1 MDFKLTSPAFNNGAI
16 IPLRYTCSGEDVSPA
31 LEWQDAPHGTKSFA
45 LTCSDPDAPG
55 GTFYHWAIFDI
66 PADWRRMAQGI
77 PRQASLP
84 SGSRQAVNDFGRIGY
99 AGPCPPVG
107 HGPHHYYFRLLALD
121 VEHLELGDDPRCREV
136 EPTARPHC
144 LAVTEIVGLFE
155 R

>member
-1 MDFKLTSPAFNNGAI
+1 MNFKVTSPAFNSGAI

-31 LEWQDAPHGTKSFA
+31 LEWQDAPSGTKSFA

-55 GTFYHWAIFDI
+55 GTFYHWAVFDI
-66 PADWRRMAQGI
+66 PADWRQTAQGI
-77 PRQASLP
+77 PRQASHPGGL
-84 SGSRQAVNDFGRIGY
+84 RQALNDFGRVGY

-121 VEHLELGDDPRCREV
+121 VEHLELGEDPRCREV

-144 LAVTEIVGLFE
+144 LAVTEIVGRFE

>member
-1 MDFKLTSPAFNNGAI
+1 MDFTLTSPAFNNGAV
-16 IPLRYTCSGEDVSPA
+16 IPLLYTCSGEDVSPA
-31 LEWQDAPHGTKSFA
+31 LEWQDAPSGTKSFA

-55 GTFYHWAIFDI
+55 GTFYHWAVFDI
-66 PADWRRMAQGI
+66 PGDWRRMAQAI

-84 SGSRQAVNDFGRIGY
+84 GGLRQAVNDFGRIGY

-136 EPTARPHC
+136 EPMTRPHC